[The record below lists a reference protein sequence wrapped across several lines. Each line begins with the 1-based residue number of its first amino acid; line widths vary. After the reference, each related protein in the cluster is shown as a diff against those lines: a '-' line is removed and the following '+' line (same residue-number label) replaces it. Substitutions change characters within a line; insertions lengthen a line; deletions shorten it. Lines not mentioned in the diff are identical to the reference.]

1 MSEPVAWTMD
11 AGGDYAE
18 ELAWRTDVLQAPTG
32 GSQHRRL
39 RTAPRTRLS
48 FAALESGARR
58 RWMEVLL
65 RAHSGGAWWAPV
77 SIDAVALDSPA
88 AFDDTALVIAGADAS
103 RFAVGSRCLIMADDP
118 RRYEVREVAAVDGA
132 GLTLAEGLDFAWPAG
147 TRVVPVRR
155 AHFGETPQVGRFT
168 ADATALVSINFAL
181 DESLEVQP
189 VPPAATYRSFPVW
202 DAFVPVWTSDPLWSP
217 DRMLE
222 RIDNDVAVP
231 FVVDFAGV
239 AMGRTVMQYAATTA
253 AEVAAF
259 RAALF
264 ALAGRWS
271 PAWVPS
277 WAHDLLLVGNVT
289 AGATQIDVEGPL
301 LSGRPITSNHRDIRI
316 ELTTGTVLYR
326 RITAAVAQSTTVDRL
341 TMDAALP
348 SAFTVAQVRMI
359 SFITLSV
366 QDSDTNVLRYVDRT
380 AMQCELAWRE
390 LSHGL

>member
-1 MSEPVAWTMD
+1 M
-11 AGGDYAE
+11 
-18 ELAWRTDVLQAPTG
+18 
-32 GSQHRRL
+32 
-39 RTAPRTRLS
+39 
-48 FAALESGARR
+48 
-58 RWMEVLL
+58 
-65 RAHSGGAWWAPV
+65 
-77 SIDAVALDSPA
+77 
-88 AFDDTALVIAGADAS
+88 
-103 RFAVGSRCLIMADDP
+103 
-118 RRYEVREVAAVDGA
+118 
-132 GLTLAEGLDFAWPAG
+132 
-147 TRVVPVRR
+147 
-155 AHFGETPQVGRFT
+155 
-168 ADATALVSINFAL
+168 
-181 DESLEVQP
+181 
-189 VPPAATYRSFPVW
+189 PPAATYRSFPVW

-326 RITAAVAQSTTVDRL
+326 RITAATAQSATVDRL
-341 TMDAALP
+341 TLDAALP

-380 AMQCELAWRE
+380 VMQCELTWRE